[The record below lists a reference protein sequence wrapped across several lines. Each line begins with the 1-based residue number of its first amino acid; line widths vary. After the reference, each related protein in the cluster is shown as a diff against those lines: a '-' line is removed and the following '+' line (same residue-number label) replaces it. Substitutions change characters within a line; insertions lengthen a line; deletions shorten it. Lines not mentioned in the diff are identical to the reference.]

1 MFSVPKHTFEGFFK
15 KTFQN
20 FLVFWHKLKRDDYLK
35 LIDKLNWKM
44 ISKFLNSDLN
54 YKLT

>member
-20 FLVFWHKLKRDDYLK
+20 FLVFYHKLQRSEYLK
-35 LIDKLNWKM
+35 LIDEIEQKDDQV
-44 ISKFLNSDLN
+44 IF
-54 YKLT
+54 

>member
-20 FLVFWHKLKRDDYLK
+20 FLVFWHKLQRKDYLK
-35 LIDKLNWKM
+35 LIDEIEQEKDQEIL
-44 ISKFLNSDLN
+44 
-54 YKLT
+54 

>member
-35 LIDKLNWKM
+35 LIDEIELEDDQQ
-44 ISKFLNSDLN
+44 IP
-54 YKLT
+54 